1 MRAFVTRVCD
11 FFKLD
16 TGKADIEK
24 NFREDKRELRIPLY
38 QREYKWENEKIR
50 ALILDVKRQHK
61 FLGNI
66 ILDEAVDCYEIA
78 DGQQRITTCYL
89 ILVYLYNFY
98 YGNPLEQRSILNILK
113 PYGTFVLRNDTVGI
127 YLSDNAGS
135 IELRILDEIDIYFQ
149 KEDFQRVYQ
158 EISSSLS
165 FLETPEQARDFKD
178 KLLNSEVLVLIND
191 ERPTTPIEQIFLDI
205 NEIWLSP

>member
-1 MRAFVTRVCD
+1 M
-11 FFKLD
+11 
-16 TGKADIEK
+16 
-24 NFREDKRELRIPLY
+24 
-38 QREYKWENEKIR
+38 
-50 ALILDVKRQHK
+50 
-61 FLGNI
+61 
-66 ILDEAVDCYEIA
+66 
-78 DGQQRITTCYL
+78 
-89 ILVYLYNFY
+89 
-98 YGNPLEQRSILNILK
+98 
-113 PYGTFVLRNDTVGI
+113 

-165 FLETPEQARDFKD
+165 FLETPDQARDFKD

-205 NEIWLSP
+205 NEKAQLLDTEDIFKPIPSDVKRNKLLTSNSIR